1 VLVAN
6 HGPFTW
12 GKNAKD
18 AAHNAVI
25 LEEIAQTAFLTQQIN
40 GESSAIG
47 RDLHDRHYLRKHGT
61 KAYYGQSK

>member
-1 VLVAN
+1 MLVAN
-6 HGPFTW
+6 HGPFAW
-12 GKNAKD
+12 GKSAKE

-25 LEEIAQTAFLTQQIN
+25 LEEIAQTAYLTLQIN
-40 GESSAIG
+40 GDSAAIG